1 MNWIQCQCMSSEEAK
16 HVAGAEQDG
25 EGREGAEREE
35 KGLGQVE
42 LHDDVG
48 GGLFLL

>member
-1 MNWIQCQCMSSEEAK
+1 MSSEEAK

-25 EGREGAEREE
+25 EGCAGAEREE